1 MCKIGTKQK
10 MALAMMKAMCAAQ
23 RIKPWENLGGG
34 CTPFEFAK
42 SLKPKRNGG
51 KR

>member
-1 MCKIGTKQK
+1 MSKRKTALLMAMAAAIQK
-10 MALAMMKAMCAAQ
+10 MQKNMGYQLDVS
-23 RIKPWENLGGG
+23 